1 METGSAVFIFIIII
15 GICYI
20 IYDSRPSKY
29 TKLDESFGG
38 FMNRSLVRFEYE
50 KSPLHT
56 IVYGGTGTGKTNFIR
71 QYLKLHSVQNQDQDQ
86 DQYQDR
92 DQVQDEDQVQDQ
104 VQVHDQV
111 QHQVQDQVQYLRS
124 SLVNHEQSSF
134 TDQVQDQRSIVIVCK
149 DDRDWIDPESNK
161 FYTVFNKCDINMIA
175 KNNMHK
181 FQNCV
186 IVLDDMGD
194 RLNKDI
200 GYHFTEGRHYNIQM
214 NVMCHKPAQI
224 INTAR
229 MSCDTIYLTTYNGP
243 DLFKNFDEIYKCEH
257 DFNKIISELNSNYYN
272 YTDGMSDELRYG
284 IIKHN
289 KKENTFI
296 IISSNRT
303 MIYDSRVGF
312 LDLNAL
318 SLKDDLEREDIN
330 KLIAYMKPLMIK
342 ATDRKV
348 INHDNYQ
355 FYFNKLLT
363 LNNIKIQNDVLTK
376 EMIKG
381 KGMKISSNI
390 GGIVGPGLF
399 IYNCFYPNSISRNA
413 KTVAMGASKMLS
425 RLNTLVNVGYGEELE
440 GETRTESD
448 SSICE
453 EGSMI
458 QEEYIDRG
466 SSYTDQCNCDFVN
479 EEMGVL
485 NRKGGRFLNKL

>member
-1 METGSAVFIFIIII
+1 MQFLFFIIII

-29 TKLDESFGG
+29 TKLEESFGG

-56 IVYGGTGTGKTNFIR
+56 IVYGGTGTGKTYFIR
-71 QYLKLHSVQNQDQDQ
+71 QYLKLFSVQNQDQDQ
-86 DQYQDR
+86 DQDR
-92 DQVQDEDQVQDQ
+92 DQVQDQDQDQVQDQ
-104 VQVHDQV
+104 VQVEDQV
-111 QHQVQDQVQYLRS
+111 QHQVQDQVQDLRS

-161 FYTVFNKCDINMIA
+161 FYTGFNKCDINMIT

-194 RLNKDI
+194 RLNKVV
-200 GYHFTEGRHYNIQM
+200 GYYFTERRHYNLQM
-214 NVMCHKPAQI
+214 IVLCHKPAQI

-229 MSCDTIYLTTYNGP
+229 MSCDTIYLTIYNGP
-243 DLFKNFDEIYKCEH
+243 DLFKNFNEIYKCEP
-257 DFNKIISELNSNYYN
+257 DFNKILSELNSNYHN

-284 IIKHN
+284 IIKYN

-303 MIYDSRVGF
+303 MIYDPRVGF
-312 LDLNAL
+312 LDLKAL

-330 KLIAYMKPLMIK
+330 KLIAYMKPLMIN
-342 ATDRKV
+342 ATDRNV

-363 LNNIKIQNDVLTK
+363 LNNNKIQNDVLTK
-376 EMIKG
+376 EMIMG
-381 KGMKISSNI
+381 NGMKILSNI
-390 GGIVGPGLF
+390 DGIIGTGLIIF
-399 IYNCFYPNSISRNA
+399 SYIYPDSISRNA
-413 KTVAMGASKMLS
+413 GNVAMGAITMLS
-425 RLNTLVNVGYGEELE
+425 KVVN
-440 GETRTESD
+440 
-448 SSICE
+448 
-453 EGSMI
+453 
-458 QEEYIDRG
+458 
-466 SSYTDQCNCDFVN
+466 
-479 EEMGVL
+479 
-485 NRKGGRFLNKL
+485 